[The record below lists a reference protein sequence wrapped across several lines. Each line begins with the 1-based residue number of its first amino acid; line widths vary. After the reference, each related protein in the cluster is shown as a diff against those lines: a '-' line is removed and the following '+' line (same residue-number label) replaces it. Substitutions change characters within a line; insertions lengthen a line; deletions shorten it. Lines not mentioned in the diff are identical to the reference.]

1 MPPVPEKF
9 ELCTRLTHLGC
20 CEGVAMS
27 SGAAASPLSDADLT
41 RAAQAGDA
49 GSLGVLLA
57 RHQAGMRA
65 VALSMIGYGP
75 DTDDVVQDAALL
87 ALRRIQDVRN
97 PEAVGPWLRAV
108 VRNECRMRLRARR
121 LGEPGGEM
129 LVALPSDD
137 PMPEELLDRHLLQDW
152 VWHAIGELSPSL
164 RVVAMLRYFSDVSTY
179 EQIASVC
186 QLPIGTVRSRLS
198 QVRVKLT
205 DALSATAERSH
216 EDNSAKQQICEQDAV
231 DTLAAANRG
240 AFNELAVRWSPQ
252 LEVIP
257 ARGDRGGADL
267 LVNTLQTE
275 HENGVHR
282 RPVNVVVGGDLVI
295 WETELTNPPNN
306 PKSGPSAAAWVMS
319 LDANGLVRQMRLFHP
334 QTPTW

>member
-1 MPPVPEKF
+1 
-9 ELCTRLTHLGC
+9 
-20 CEGVAMS
+20 
-27 SGAAASPLSDADLT
+27 
-41 RAAQAGDA
+41 
-49 GSLGVLLA
+49 
-57 RHQAGMRA
+57 
-65 VALSMIGYGP
+65 
-75 DTDDVVQDAALL
+75 
-87 ALRRIQDVRN
+87 
-97 PEAVGPWLRAV
+97 
-108 VRNECRMRLRARR
+108 MRLRARHLR
-121 LGEPGGEM
+121 ELGGEM

-164 RVVAMLRYFSDVSTY
+164 RVVAMLRYFSEVSTY

-231 DTLAAANRG
+231 DTLATANRG

-267 LVNTLQTE
+267 LLNTLQTE

>member
-1 MPPVPEKF
+1 
-9 ELCTRLTHLGC
+9 
-20 CEGVAMS
+20 
-27 SGAAASPLSDADLT
+27 
-41 RAAQAGDA
+41 
-49 GSLGVLLA
+49 
-57 RHQAGMRA
+57 
-65 VALSMIGYGP
+65 
-75 DTDDVVQDAALL
+75 
-87 ALRRIQDVRN
+87 
-97 PEAVGPWLRAV
+97 
-108 VRNECRMRLRARR
+108 MRLRAKRI
-121 LGEPGGEM
+121 GELGGEM

-164 RVVAMLRYFSDVSTY
+164 RVVAMLRSFSEVSTY

-186 QLPIGTVRSRLS
+186 ELPIGTVRSRLS

-231 DTLAAANRG
+231 DTLATANRG
-240 AFNELAVRWSPQ
+240 AFHELIVRWSPQ

-267 LVNTLQTE
+267 LLHTLQTE
-275 HENGVHR
+275 HENGVRR

-295 WETELTNPPNN
+295 WETELTNPPDN
-306 PKSGPSAAAWVMS
+306 PKRGPSAAAWVMS
-319 LDANGLVRQMRLFHP
+319 LDANGLVRHIRLFHLKQKLGRTHILLALVVFDRARAREP
-334 QTPTW
+334 SKRASPHSRPIGSLLYLRPSSAGGAP